1 MKSKIILLAT
11 LLFFANSIWAFN
23 FSATS
28 YGKTIYYSTTSNNT
42 CAVIYNSSY
51 SGIIDIPS
59 SVRYQG
65 TSYSVTQIRNAAFF
79 RCTGLTSIII
89 PSSITSIGDST
100 FLGCTSLDSV
110 VFPNTITNIGKEAFA
125 GCYSLTTITLPNSV
139 TSIGRHAFAST
150 GLTTITLPNSV
161 TSIGSLAFNHCTR
174 LTSITIGNS
183 VSIIDTAAFAYCT
196 GLNSVNIP
204 NSVRIIGQC
213 AFNECTGLS
222 VVTIGNSVK
231 YIGNSAFFN
240 CRGLRRTNYTGSIAQ
255 WCGIKFEGF
264 GNPIEYSHNLY
275 INNTILTNLIIPNSV
290 DTIKQYAFVGNTSLS
305 AVTVPNSVVIIENCA
320 FEDCY
325 NLHSVTFNRTNT
337 MLVGDCFRGV
347 LGTYDSVYIPCGSYS
362 WYNSQFALQ
371 YCSPNIIEDFPY
383 LYSITSQNNMMG
395 GVSTVTAPTCQNGFA
410 WSVSATPNS
419 SYTFSHWSDGN
430 TQNPRT
436 LTVTQDTMLIAYFV
450 SNQGIAEAENDIIS
464 IRTANGHILLEGING
479 EQAYVTDVLGRVV
492 YNATVN
498 ERAEIA
504 VKNQGIYFVKIGSRP
519 AQKVVVAR

>member
-1 MKSKIILLAT
+1 MKSKIFLLAT

-110 VFPNTITNIGKEAFA
+110 VFPNTITNIGKKAFA

-139 TSIGRHAFAST
+139 TSIG
-150 GLTTITLPNSV
+150 
-161 TSIGSLAFNHCTR
+161 SLAFNYCTR

-275 INNTILTNLIIPNSV
+275 INNTLLTNLIIPNSV

-305 AVTVPNSVVIIENCA
+305 AVTVPNSVVIIETCA
-320 FEDCY
+320 FGDCY

-337 MLVGDCFRGV
+337 KLVGDCLRGV

-450 SNQGIAEAENDIIS
+450 SNQGIAEAENDNIP
-464 IRTANGHILLEGING
+464 IRTANGNILLEGVSN
-479 EQAYVTDVLGRVV
+479 EHVYVSDVLGRVV

-498 ERAEIA
+498 EKAEIA
-504 VKNQGIYFVKIGSRP
+504 VRNRGVYFVKIGSRP
-519 AQKVVVAR
+519 AEKVVVIR